1 MNQSEANDYIKSRIN
16 VTRQKVT
23 IAKSAILEL
32 CKTVHESS
40 KLIEKFLRI
49 MDAVMPSTVVIH
61 NSVNP
66 IPDLNKCS
74 ESVSW
79 QIAASEAIWELIHSN
94 LLIQTS
100 PNIDSKQISVPWT
113 TIVPGSGGQLSSWR
127 FSEYS
132 LPYPSQVSRPL
143 SLANESENFL
153 SNHDLYLAQLNVN
166 SFHPD
171 VERSLREAVECFR
184 YELYTAS
191 LAMLGK
197 AVEGSWLDLGESL
210 IDSLPS
216 KFVSSV
222 RNIKDRLE
230 NPHVGI
236 GKKIEDVILL
246 YERQDIFG
254 QVSNQSGVSLNELR
268 MAAAWSNIV
277 RESRNSIHFGV
288 ESSTPNTY
296 EKIAALLLGAVPHIQ
311 IIYRLVVIANTATN
325 A

>member
-1 MNQSEANDYIKSRIN
+1 MNQSDANEYIKSRIS

-23 IAKSAILEL
+23 IAKSTIFQL
-32 CKTVHESS
+32 CKTIHQSS
-40 KLIEKFLRI
+40 NLIDEFLETI
-49 MDAVMPSTVVIH
+49 GAVMPSIVVIH
-61 NSVNP
+61 NSVDP
-66 IPDLNKCS
+66 IPVLKKCS
-74 ESVSW
+74 ESISW
-79 QIAASEAIWELIHSN
+79 RIAGSEAIWELIHSN

-100 PNIDSKQISVPWT
+100 PNIDSKQISVSWT
-113 TIVPGSGGQLSSWR
+113 TIVPGSGGQSSSWR

-132 LPYPSQVSRPL
+132 LPYPSKVSRPL
-143 SLANESENFL
+143 SLTNDSEDFL

-166 SFHPD
+166 AFHPD
-171 VERSLREAVECFR
+171 VESSLREAVECFR

-216 KFVSSV
+216 NFVSSV

-236 GKKIEDVILL
+236 GKKIEDVVSL

-254 QVSNQSGVSLNELR
+254 QVTDQSGVSLNELR

-311 IIYRLVVIANTATN
+311 IIYRLVVIDNVATN
-325 A
+325 V